1 MIPLVREELKKMRL
15 ITFIL
20 ALFLVGPAAADE
32 WKEYAYPDFSFT
44 VHFPVEPKIEITT
57 YRAPNDRALEARV
70 YSATQ
75 DTGVFK
81 VTVVELPDDGTA
93 ENVLVGHAVNTVT
106 EGGSVK
112 FDIAHRIRAVY
123 GRQLGIAEANGGY
136 SYVAVFSHKKRLY
149 QLEGK
154 AFVGGGQAEVD
165 AMRFHQSLDFT

>member
-1 MIPLVREELKKMRL
+1 MIPLVQRRAQQMRL

-20 ALFLVGPAAADE
+20 ALFLVGPPAADE
-32 WKEYAYPDFSFT
+32 GKEYPYPAYSFT
-44 VHFPVEPKIEITT
+44 VHFPGEPTFEITP
-57 YRAPNDRALEARV
+57 YQAPNDRSLEARV

-81 VTVVELPDDGTA
+81 VTVVELSDDETA
-93 ENVLVGHAVNTVT
+93 ENVLVGHAVNAAT
-106 EGGSVK
+106 EGGSGK

-123 GRQLGIAEANGGY
+123 GRALGVAGGDGSY

-154 AFVGGGQAEVD
+154 AFVGGGQAEVE
-165 AMRFHQSLDFT
+165 AMRFH